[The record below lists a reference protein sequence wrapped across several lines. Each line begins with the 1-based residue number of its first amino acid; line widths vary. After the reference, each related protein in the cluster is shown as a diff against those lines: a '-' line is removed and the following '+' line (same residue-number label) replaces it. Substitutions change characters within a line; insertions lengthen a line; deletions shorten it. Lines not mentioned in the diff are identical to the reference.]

1 VASRGH
7 KDGAT
12 PARGAIGERVRA
24 ARERQG
30 WNRETLAFHSGVSWA
45 AIAQIESGRRNNL
58 RLGTLT
64 ALADS
69 LGVSIDYLVCG
80 RAFTPTMLEHRSL
93 LYASEDEFAAVV
105 VPFLQQAV
113 RRGEPALVVT
123 TTENIALLRER
134 LEPLTADGV
143 EFVERSTWYAE
154 PESTLEGYRSFLE
167 RSVDAGGHWVRIVG
181 ELVWKGRSESE
192 ASSWARYESLLN
204 NALATAPAT
213 IICPYDTR
221 ALPAEIIDFARA
233 THPYV
238 IDREGIADSAEYS
251 RAIGLLLER

>member
-1 VASRGH
+1 VASGGH
-7 KDGAT
+7 KEGAT
-12 PARGAIGERVRA
+12 PTRGAIGERVRA

-58 RLGTLT
+58 RLATLT

-80 RAFTPTMLEHRSL
+80 RALTPTMLEHRSL
-93 LYASEDEFAAVV
+93 LYASEDEFAAAV
-105 VPFLQQAV
+105 VPFLQEAI

-123 TTENIALLRER
+123 TAENIALLRER
-134 LEPLTADGV
+134 LEPLTDGV
-143 EFVERSTWYAE
+143 EFEERSTWYAE
-154 PESTLEGYRSFLE
+154 PESTLERYRSFLE

-204 NALATAPAT
+204 NALASAPAT

-221 ALPAEIIDFARA
+221 ALPPEIIDFARA